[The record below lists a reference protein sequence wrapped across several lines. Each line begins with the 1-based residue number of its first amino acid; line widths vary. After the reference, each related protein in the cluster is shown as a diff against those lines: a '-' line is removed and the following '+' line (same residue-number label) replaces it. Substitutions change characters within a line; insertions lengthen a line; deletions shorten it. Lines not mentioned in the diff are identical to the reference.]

1 MEVVAIRGE
10 HYAARSNF
18 QLNGVPKML
27 GRNGTVSPVV
37 LFLFSLF
44 LPPLFLFF
52 SIVVTQSTRRRCP
65 LTVMVAANYRQK
77 SGELTLYGSV
87 IAYRLDKRAK

>member
-37 LFLFSLF
+37 LFLFS
-44 LPPLFLFF
+44 LFLFF

>member
-44 LPPLFLFF
+44 LFF
-52 SIVVTQSTRRRCP
+52 SIVVTRSTRRRCP